1 MNATFRQLR
10 LFLALADTGSV
21 TSAAR
26 VMHVTQPTASMQ
38 LKELSNS
45 IGLPLFEVISKTV
58 HLTPVGIEL
67 AKTARLMT
75 SEWESFEQL
84 VANMR
89 GLRTGSLKIAVVSTA
104 KYFIPKLLGSF
115 CHKYPDVDLALEVLN
130 RDGVIRRLEQNMDD
144 MYIMSMPPSNIE
156 INDEIFMPN
165 PLVMIAEKNHSLA
178 NVPSISIDDLK
189 TERFILREMGSGTR
203 MAANLHFKKNKFQPN
218 IRLELGSNEA
228 IKKAVA
234 GGLGIGVMSMHAL
247 DEYYIQNEL
256 SILDVKDFPLHSNW
270 HIVTARGKKLS
281 PIAQVFHDHL
291 ISEDK
296 ESWEAS
302 IGRAKTRQQL
312 R

>member
-26 VMHVTQPTASMQ
+26 LMHVTQPTASMQ

-58 HLTPVGIEL
+58 HLTPVGVEL

-75 SEWESFEQL
+75 NEWESFEQL
-84 VANMR
+84 IANMK
-89 GLRTGSLKIAVVSTA
+89 GFKKGSLKIAVVSTA

-115 CHKYPDVDLALEVLN
+115 CHKYPDVDIALEVLN

-144 MYIMSMPPSNIE
+144 MYIMSMPPSHIE
-156 INDEIFMPN
+156 IEDEIFMPN
-165 PLVMIAEKNHSLA
+165 PLVMIADKHHLLS
-178 NVPSISIDDLK
+178 NVSSINLDELK
-189 TERFILREMGSGTR
+189 TQRFILREIGSGTR
-203 MAANLHFKKNKFQPN
+203 MATNLHFKKNRFKPD

-234 GGLGIGVMSMHAL
+234 GGLGLGIMSMHAL
-247 DEYYIQNEL
+247 DYNYIQNEL
-256 SILDVKDFPLHSNW
+256 SILDVKDFPIHSNW
-270 HIVTARGKKLS
+270 HIVTAKGKKLS
-281 PIAQVFHDHL
+281 PIAKIFHDHM

-296 ESWEAS
+296 KSWVV
-302 IGRAKTRQQL
+302 
-312 R
+312 

>member
-26 VMHVTQPTASMQ
+26 LMHVTQPTASMQ

-58 HLTPVGIEL
+58 HLTPMGVEL

-75 SEWESFEQL
+75 NEWESFEQL
-84 VANMR
+84 IANMK
-89 GLRTGSLKIAVVSTA
+89 GFKKGSLKIAVVSTA

-115 CHKYPDVDLALEVLN
+115 CHKYPDVDIALEVLN

-144 MYIMSMPPSNIE
+144 MYIMSMPPSHIE
-156 INDEIFMPN
+156 IEDEIFMPN
-165 PLVMIAEKNHSLA
+165 PLVMIADKHHLLS
-178 NVPSISIDDLK
+178 NVSSINLDELK
-189 TERFILREMGSGTR
+189 TQRFILREIGSGTR
-203 MAANLHFKKNKFQPN
+203 MATNLHFKKNRFKPD

-234 GGLGIGVMSMHAL
+234 GGLGLGIMSMHAL
-247 DEYYIQNEL
+247 DYNYIQNEL
-256 SILDVKDFPLHSNW
+256 SILDVKDFPIHSNW
-270 HIVTARGKKLS
+270 HIVTAKGKKLS
-281 PIAQVFHDHL
+281 PIAKIFHDHM

-296 ESWEAS
+296 KSWVV
-302 IGRAKTRQQL
+302 
-312 R
+312 